1 MYEHC
6 VDAYQHYKL
15 RYMINNHR
23 IKLYKDLLER
33 QGAWL
38 SKKKVREIEKLVST
52 LGKQARLN
60 IRLSARVL
68 KYKDMQVWGC

>member
-6 VDAYQHYKL
+6 VDAYHHYIRL
-15 RYMINNHR
+15 YMRNNYR
-23 IKLYKDLLER
+23 MKLYKDLIER

-38 SKKKVREIEKLVST
+38 SKSKVRELRKIADH

-60 IRLSARVL
+60 TRLSARVL
-68 KYKDMQVWGC
+68 KYKDLQVWGS

>member
-38 SKKKVREIEKLVST
+38 SKKKIREIEKLVSA

-68 KYKDMQVWGC
+68 KYKDLQVWGS

>member
-15 RYMINNHR
+15 RNMINNHR
-23 IKLYKDLLER
+23 IKLYKDVLER

-38 SKKKVREIEKLVST
+38 SKKKIREIEKLIAH
-52 LGKQARLN
+52 LGKQARLS

-68 KYKDMQVWGC
+68 KYKDLQVWGS

>member
-6 VDAYQHYKL
+6 VDAYQHYRL
-15 RYMINNHR
+15 RLMINQHR

-38 SKKKVREIEKLVST
+38 SKKKVREIEKLVSA
-52 LGKQARLN
+52 LGKQYRLN

-68 KYKDMQVWGC
+68 KYKDLQVWGS